1 MTIETCPRCGRARDD
16 ADDDAFDDDWMPI
29 FSSTRRRENVVCP
42 ACVLPEDQAALELWL
57 DEFDKHASQK
67 YALGAAAA
75 APDDPGLRLRYRAHE
90 HFGRLFVGVDLQRLS
105 VSQVDHWISAWG
117 RYNELVRLPPDDPSI
132 HSKATELTE
141 WLLAL
146 ERCGVAPE
154 GSAYAVAFAYGVTSA
169 DLS

>member
-16 ADDDAFDDDWMPI
+16 ADEDAFDDDWMPI
-29 FSSTRRRENVVCP
+29 FSSTRRRESAVCA
-42 ACVLPEDQAALELWL
+42 ACALPGDQAALERWV
-57 DEFDKHASQK
+57 DEFDKHASLTH
-67 YALGAAAA
+67 ALGAAAA
-75 APDDPGLRLRYRAHE
+75 ATDERRLPLEYRAHE

-117 RYNELVRLPPDDPSI
+117 RYNELVRLPADDPSVRP
-132 HSKATELTE
+132 KAIELTE

-146 ERCGVAPE
+146 ERGGVAPE
-154 GSAYAVAFAYGVTSA
+154 GSAYALAFAYGVTST